1 MTMKVYEIVFSPTG
15 GTKKCADALG
25 SDLGY
30 VEYIDLC
37 DTKCDFAACT
47 PGAGDIAVIAAPS
60 YGGRAPALAVERL
73 GKVRGGG
80 AKCVVMAVYGNRAY
94 EDTLTELR
102 DTAAKAGFRVIAGVT
117 AVAEHSIVHEF
128 AAGRPDAKD
137 TAALEGFAAKIKEK
151 FASGDVSTPGI
162 PGSVP
167 YRKAASTPLVPK
179 ASGKCVS
186 CGKCAAAC
194 PAGAIDPHDPRKTD
208 KRRCIS
214 CMRCVEICPQG
225 ARRVSGAM
233 VKLAALAIR
242 KPCSIRKEC
251 ELYI

>member
-1 MTMKVYEIVFSPTG
+1 MKVYEIVFSPTG
-15 GTKKCADALG
+15 GTKKCADALSG
-25 SDLGY
+25 ALGD
-30 VEYIDLC
+30 VEYVDLC
-37 DTKCDFAACT
+37 DAKCDFAALA
-47 PGAGDIAVIAAPS
+47 PGADDIAVIAAPS

-80 AKCVVMAVYGNRAY
+80 AECVVVAVYGNRAY
-94 EDTLTELR
+94 EDTLAELR
-102 DTAAKAGFRVIAGVT
+102 DAAAKAGFRVIAAVA

-151 FASGDVSTPGI
+151 LASGASGTPGI
-162 PGSVP
+162 PGSAP

-179 ASGKCVS
+179 ASGRCVS

-194 PAGAIDPHDPRKTD
+194 PAGAIDPQDPRKTD

-225 ARRVSGAM
+225 ARSVSGAM
-233 VKLAALAIR
+233 LKLAALAIR
-242 KPCSIRKEC
+242 KPCSVRKEC

>member
-1 MTMKVYEIVFSPTG
+1 MKVYEIVFSPTG
-15 GTKKCADALG
+15 GTKKCADALARA
-25 SDLGY
+25 LGD
-30 VEYIDLC
+30 VEYVDLS
-37 DTKCDFAACT
+37 DAKCDFASLA
-47 PGAGDIAVIAAPS
+47 PGADDIAVIAAPS

-73 GKVRGGG
+73 GKVRSGG
-80 AKCVVMAVYGNRAY
+80 AECVVMAVYGNRAY
-94 EDTLTELR
+94 EDTLAELR
-102 DTAAKAGFRVIAGVT
+102 DAASKAGFRVIAAVA

-151 FASGDVSTPGI
+151 LASGASGTPDI
-162 PGSVP
+162 PGSAP

-225 ARRVSGAM
+225 ARSVSGAM

>member
-1 MTMKVYEIVFSPTG
+1 MKVYEIVFSPTG
-15 GTKKCADALG
+15 GTKKCADALARA
-25 SDLGY
+25 LGD
-30 VEYIDLC
+30 VEHVDLC
-37 DTKCDFAACT
+37 DAKCDLAALA
-47 PGAGDIAVIAAPS
+47 PGKDDIAVIAAPS

-94 EDTLTELR
+94 EDTLAELR
-102 DTAAKAGFRVIAGVT
+102 DAAAKAGFRVIAGVA

-137 TAALEGFAAKIKEK
+137 TAALEGFASKIKGK
-151 FASGDVSTPGI
+151 LASDASGTPDM
-162 PGSVP
+162 PGSAP

-179 ASGKCVS
+179 TSGKCVS
-186 CGKCAAAC
+186 CGKCAASC

-225 ARRVSGAM
+225 ARSVSGAM

-242 KPCSIRKEC
+242 KPCSVRKDC

>member
-1 MTMKVYEIVFSPTG
+1 MKVYEIVFSPTG
-15 GTKKCADALG
+15 GTQKCADALTRL
-25 SDLGY
+25 LGD
-30 VEYIDLC
+30 VEHIDLC
-37 DTKCDFAACT
+37 DAKCDFAACA
-47 PGAGDIAVIAAPS
+47 PGKDDLAVIAAPS

-94 EDTLTELR
+94 EDTLAELR
-102 DTAAKAGFRVIAGVT
+102 DAAAKAGFRVIAGVA

-137 TAALEGFAAKIKEK
+137 IAALEGFAAKIKEK
-151 FASGDVSTPGI
+151 LASGASGTPGI
-162 PGSVP
+162 PGSAP

-179 ASGKCVS
+179 TSGKCVS

-194 PAGAIDPHDPRKTD
+194 PAGAIDPHDLRNTD
-208 KRRCIS
+208 KHKCIS

-225 ARRVSGAM
+225 ARIVSGAM
-233 VKLAALAIR
+233 VKFAALAI
-242 KPCSIRKEC
+242 KKACSIRKDC